1 MTVKLLLNFFKVY
14 KQVKQIEM
22 KKLYIALTAAL
33 LSATIQ
39 IQAQD
44 TTKKE
49 IDDKYA
55 AAPLPTKS
63 SILREP

>member
-49 IDDKYA
+49 IDDKYV
-55 AAPLPTKS
+55 
-63 SILREP
+63 